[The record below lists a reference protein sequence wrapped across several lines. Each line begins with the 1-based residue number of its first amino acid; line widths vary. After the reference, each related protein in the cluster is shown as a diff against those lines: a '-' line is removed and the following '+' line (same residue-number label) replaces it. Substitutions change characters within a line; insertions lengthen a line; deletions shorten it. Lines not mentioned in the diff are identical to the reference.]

1 MKKLFSILL
10 SICMV
15 LTMMP
20 VAGERVFAEGEQPAD
35 YYLIFNDENGKLYW
49 SKEYMA
55 TLDDAHLY
63 TEQKDKWS
71 ARDDDKDGK
80 YEVLALNGFQFDC
93 AGVESGQTLNTIEAA
108 LELPDNVVLEVQGEN
123 SISLKHDGYLSRA
136 LVKGKDITVKGGGTL
151 DLKVETE
158 YRTYALECKTIAL
171 TENTTLKID
180 AAGSATV
187 GIGLFYNGKFTVDK
201 GSRAEI
207 KTNSTTSGNKNYAV
221 LSDEAPIM
229 DPFSACIQADDS
241 VVEGANESFIS
252 RVTSE
257 LTPENTNNAVIIRDR
272 KDSEKTL
279 QEFYAVNAAAANVNE
294 NVNCT
299 SMTPITITSG
309 DKSLSIEQTRM
320 NLISGDLSK
329 IPEGELVTVALE
341 PKTGYTLKNWILR
354 VGSEYETA
362 QKFTVPVTDANKT
375 SISFTMP
382 EGKLYVTLDFEIG
395 SGAEVAVRKYAISV
409 EKPYNIGTGRVGDTF
424 TFPSALD
431 AVEMRA
437 SNTNEL
443 FKYWADYDGNS
454 FGDSVELKADFSNLN
469 MPTDGVLSLYA
480 KGVLEDS
487 SDARQL
493 TVNAGDKGT
502 YSIACSDKR
511 AVCFK
516 TADMYNIPKGAD
528 VTLTYIPDTK
538 IYKLDYWKVNGSRID
553 GNTFVMPDKADGT
566 TVEAVYIIDEEYIN
580 VTAPAAVT
588 GLVYNGE
595 EQTGITGGSGYGYTV
610 SGTDKE
616 TNAGDYTAT
625 VTVAD
630 GFKWADGSGENSK
643 TINWSIANA
652 EQNAPDGLAASAP
665 TKWGKSDGSITGV
678 TDAMEYA
685 DKKDASEWTA
695 CTGTEITGLKA
706 GTYYVRLKAKQNYN
720 PSEAA
725 EVKVPDGVNIVE
737 NITIS
742 GSNYKKAYYIGE
754 KLDVTG
760 LEIKATMTDESTQ
773 TVAVTSDMVTGF
785 DSSKAV
791 DSQTL
796 TITYEGQTATYEI
809 TVRER
814 PSASSSDDVKTTT
827 DSTTSEKTTGTTVKD
842 SKTETIKN
850 EQGEDISKVTAKVSD
865 KVADKLVDEAVSSKS
880 DNVEITVKSKD
891 GNKAGQT
898 EIEIPKK
905 AVDSIAKNTE
915 ADLVIKTDN
924 GQIAIDNK
932 ALGAMAAS
940 ADGDTLRIIVT
951 ANAQLKETQKPA
963 ADAIGS
969 TGVIFD
975 VAAYIGNTRIYD
987 MKDGKAEILLPVPEN
1002 LKDKDIAVIY
1012 INDKGICQLIS
1023 HTVETGE
1030 TGSFVKFTTSQ
1041 FANYAIVEKA
1051 DAEKI
1056 IEKQNI
1062 DKVKN
1067 LVKEVKLKATTSK
1080 TAKKSVRVK
1089 IGEVKNLNSLI
1100 KEADAMG
1107 YTVKYKYYR
1116 SVKKSSKYTAL
1127 KTKALNSYV
1136 NTKGKKGTKYYYK
1149 AMVLVYDGKTLIA
1162 QTELKQCRYGVRSW
1176 NK

>member
-1 MKKLFSILL
+1 
-10 SICMV
+10 MV
-15 LTMMP
+15 LTMIP
-20 VAGERVFAEGEQPAD
+20 AAGGAVFADSEQPAD

-63 TEQKDKWS
+63 TEQEDKWS
-71 ARDDDKDGK
+71 ARDDDGDGK
-80 YEVLALNGFQFDC
+80 YEVLTLNGFRFDC
-93 AGVESGQTLNTIEAA
+93 AGVKSGQKYDTIEAA
-108 LELPDNVVLEVQGEN
+108 LELPDKAVLEVQGEN

-158 YRTYALECKTIAL
+158 YRTYALECGTIAL

-180 AAGSATV
+180 AKGSAAV
-187 GIGLFYNGKFTVDK
+187 GIRLSYNGKFTVDK
-201 GSRAEI
+201 GSRTEI
-207 KTNSTTSGNKNYAV
+207 KTNSTESRNKNYAV

-229 DPFSACIQADDS
+229 YPFSACIQADDS

-252 RVTSE
+252 RVTSQ
-257 LTPENTNNAVIIRDR
+257 LTPKDSSTPVIIRDR

-279 QEFYAVNAAAANVNE
+279 QEFYAVNATAANVNAS
-294 NVNCT
+294 VDCT
-299 SMTPITITSG
+299 YKAPITITAEN
-309 DKSLSIEQTRM
+309 KSLRIEQTKM
-320 NLISGDLSK
+320 NTISGDLSK
-329 IPEGELVTVALE
+329 IHEGELVTVALE
-341 PKTGYTLKNWILR
+341 PKAGYTLKNWIIR

-362 QKFTVPVTDANKT
+362 QKFTVPVTDANRT
-375 SISFTMP
+375 AISFTMP
-382 EGKLYVTLDFEIG
+382 AGKLRVTLDFEVG
-395 SGAEVAVRKYAISV
+395 SGAEVAVRKYATGNDTNT
-409 EKPYNIGTGRVGDTF
+409 YDIGAGIVGDTF

-431 AVEMRA
+431 AADMYVSTA
-437 SNTNEL
+437 NEL
-443 FKYWADYDGNS
+443 FNYWADYNGIS
-454 FGDSVELKADFSNLN
+454 FGESIELKTGEAADGRNLAI
-469 MPTDGVLSLYA
+469 PDDGILSFYA
-480 KGVLEDS
+480 KGVFENS
-487 SDARQL
+487 SDARRL

-511 AVCFK
+511 AVRFK
-516 TADMYNIPKGAD
+516 TADMYNIPKGAN
-528 VTLTYIPDTK
+528 VTLTYTPNTE
-538 IYKLDYWKVNGSRID
+538 IYKLDYWKVNGSKID
-553 GNTFVMPDKADGT
+553 GNTFVMPDSST
-566 TVEAVYIIDEEYIN
+566 TVEAICKINEAYIN
-580 VTAPAAVT
+580 VTAPDAVT

-625 VTVAD
+625 VILAD

-685 DKKDASEWTA
+685 DKKDAFEWTA

-706 GTYYVRLKAKQNYN
+706 GTYYVRLKAKKNYN
-720 PSEAA
+720 PSKAV

-737 NITIS
+737 SITVS
-742 GSNYKKAYYIGE
+742 SSNHKKAYYIGE

-760 LEIKATMTDESTQ
+760 LDIKATMTDESTH

-796 TITYEGQTATYEI
+796 TITYEGRTATYEI
-809 TVRER
+809 AVRER

-842 SKTETIKN
+842 SKTETVKD
-850 EQGEDISKVTAKVSD
+850 EQGEDISKITAKVSD

-880 DNVEITVKSKD
+880 DNVEITVKSND

-905 AVDSIAKNTE
+905 AIDSIAKNTD
-915 ADLVIKTDN
+915 ANLVIKTGN

-932 ALGAMAAS
+932 ALGTIAEAAE
-940 ADGDTLRIIVT
+940 GDTLRIIVT
-951 ANAQLKETQKPA
+951 ANMKLKESQKPA
-963 ADAIGS
+963 TDAIGN
-969 TGVIFD
+969 TGVIFEMS
-975 VAAYIGNTRIYD
+975 AYIGSTRIYD
-987 MKDGKAEILLPVPEN
+987 LKDGKAEIMLPVPEN

-1012 INDKGICQLIS
+1012 ISDKGICEIVN
-1023 HTVETGE
+1023 HTAETVG
-1030 TGSFVKFTTSQ
+1030 TDSFAIFTASQ

-1067 LVKEVKLKATTSK
+1067 LVKEVKLKVTTSK

-1100 KEADAMG
+1100 KEAKAMG